1 MIRRLGLAGKFRQ
14 FTLLLLRN
22 KYHII
27 QINIT
32 QDQY

>member
-1 MIRRLGLAGKFRQ
+1 MIRRLGLAGKLQ
-14 FTLLLLRN
+14 FTWVLTRN
-22 KYHII
+22 RYHII